1 MLELDKQER
10 RRLTFGVSSCG
21 PSIPAVAV
29 VRCSYARDSRQ
40 VGAIAEAQHDELK
53 KLGALTKADRSPRNL

>member
-1 MLELDKQER
+1 
-10 RRLTFGVSSCG
+10 
-21 PSIPAVAV
+21 V